1 MIVFVAVD
9 NNNGLMFNARRQS
22 QDRILRKNILEDCE
36 NCRLWMNSYSGALF
50 DDSGN
55 VDLIIDD
62 DFLEKAKD
70 EDMCYVETDD
80 LHGYEEQISKIIMYR
95 WNRDYPA
102 DLYFKID
109 LMNGNWDMISTCDF
123 EGSSHKVITKEV
135 WVKRCFQ

>member
-1 MIVFVAVD
+1 MRITIRNISEEDIPQVVD
-9 NNNGLMFNARRQS
+9 IQVEGW
-22 QDRILRKNILEDCE
+22 RIAYK
-36 NCRLWMNSYSGALF
+36 G
-50 DDSGN
+50 
-55 VDLIIDD
+55 IIDD
-62 DFLEKAKD
+62 EFLEKAKN

-80 LHGYEEQISKIIMYR
+80 LHAYEEQISKIILYR

-135 WVKRCFQ
+135 WVKRCF